1 MLGETDSKRRR
12 GQQRMRFLDKISD
25 SMDMILR
32 KLWEIVKHR
41 GACLAEIH
49 GFSESDLKKK
59 FPYPLIIIFVFYI
72 CNSNRVRHLPL
83 FERAPAAYVSGAN
96 FLS

>member
-25 SMDMILR
+25 SKDMILR

-49 GFSESDLKKK
+49 GFSESD
-59 FPYPLIIIFVFYI
+59 
-72 CNSNRVRHLPL
+72 
-83 FERAPAAYVSGAN
+83 
-96 FLS
+96 